1 MYTGIK
7 FTNNAITQ
15 LAQPLTYTSTEIIVG
30 DNTAAIFPKLN
41 TDDYFMLTLFDVNKH
56 LEIVKCT
63 SRTDSSFTVVRAQ
76 EGTTAESFPV
86 GSLVEL
92 RLTADSIT
100 KVSEDA
106 SVMKPHTSIDP
117 NEYGQATAQNYS
129 HVKLTDEFDSTSQA
143 IDGIVCTPL
152 ALKKAADRLLGVVGT
167 TLITSSTQYVV
178 PETGTYTI
186 TCVGGGG
193 YGGTGGGAAEG
204 IDLAAVQTTWLVWS
218 GGGAGGG
225 GAGQTL
231 TTRVQLTK
239 DSVIPITIGASGGST
254 SFGTVLT
261 ALPGSRGNN
270 GGSAWGCGRSC
281 DNARDYSYGGPGS
294 GGSGGYSYGSLATA
308 GSTGA
313 GGAYNYATYYGG
325 VGGNGGTSLEGTYGN
340 GGKGGAGQMIYNPVA
355 GYTEYGSINYGS
367 SGTQGCVKITMTLG
381 Q

>member
-7 FTNNAITQ
+7 FTNNASTQ
-15 LAQPLTYTSTEIIVG
+15 LAQPLTYTSTEVIVG

-41 TDDYFMLTLFDVNKH
+41 TDDYFMLTLLDVNKH
-56 LEIVKCT
+56 LEIVRCT

-76 EGTTAESFPV
+76 EGTTAKSFPV

-106 SVMKPHTSIDP
+106 SVTKPHTSTDP
-117 NEYGQATAQNYS
+117 NEYGQATAQKYS

-152 ALKKAADRLLGVVGT
+152 ALKKASDRLLGVVGT

-193 YGGTGGGAAEG
+193 YGGTGGRSWINTDGWECTGPDGLCCGNPG
-204 IDLAAVQTTWLVWS
+204 ICCWLMSS
-218 GGGAGGG
+218 GGGGGGG
-225 GAGQTL
+225 GAGQ
-231 TTRVQLTK
+231 VIVKEVYLTK
-239 DSVIPITIGASGGST
+239 GTVVAITIG
-254 SFGTVLT
+254 
-261 ALPGSRGNN
+261 
-270 GGSAWGCGRSC
+270 
-281 DNARDYSYGGPGS
+281 
-294 GGSGGYSYGSLATA
+294 
-308 GSTGA
+308 GA
-313 GGAYNYATYYGG
+313 GGNTTFGTYVTGLAGGRGSNGGAPGAGAAGTSYGNTASNG
-325 VGGNGGTSLEGTYGN
+325 GGGDYRDHGTVGFDWIKGGAGGNGAVSLEGTYGN
-340 GGKGGAGQMIYNPVA
+340 GGKGGAG
-355 GYTEYGSINYGS
+355 GSIYFHDATNYYTTGAAGGTN
-367 SGTQGCVKITMTLG
+367 GTQGCVKITMTLG